1 MRYLFFSIIL
11 LFTSYSLYS
20 QNNQKI
26 FEYITQ
32 KLVVENDIQVHL
44 VENDGNKKIY
54 FIKIIDSLYQIDEYK
69 KIQLTDNQII
79 YILQEDQL
87 FFYQV
92 KKWLEFVMFEVRS
105 KKIKVKVKILEKEQG
120 NIKTLYEMILTYD
133 KTKILKEIEK

>member
-92 KKWLEFVMFEVRS
+92 KKWLEFVMFEVHS